1 MSFKP
6 PPPAYP
12 PPHGHPIHPEFA
24 KRTIAPDEF
33 DDPPSTASGVPLDRH
48 MIERML
54 GFPIVTFEL
63 YETAF
68 TQKSAVGPNRPQSYE
83 RLEFVGDSVLNFVI
97 AKFLYDSF
105 PDKDEGFLTKLRT
118 KLVSGKFLSMVAW
131 RLGLHEF
138 VIMNQK
144 GLSRGWNANL
154 SILEDVFEALIGALY
169 LDLGIAVARDFIM
182 AIVGT
187 YADLNDILLDTNH
200 KDRLVKHLNKME
212 MDPIA
217 FETLHETGGANAAF
231 LVSVSSG
238 TRVLATG
245 EGKTK
250 KDAEQA
256 ASKNALTILGV
267 PDELINN
274 SQRKKRKKQI

>member
-1 MSFKP
+1 MFKP
-6 PPPAYP
+6 PPPSHP
-12 PPHGHPIHPEFA
+12 PPHGHPIRPEFA

-33 DDPPSTASGVPLDRH
+33 DAPPSTASGLQLTRH
-48 MIERML
+48 VIERML

-68 TQKSAVGPNRPQSYE
+68 TQKSAVGPDRPQSYE

-105 PDKDEGFLTKLRT
+105 QDKDEGFLTKLRT

-169 LDLGIAVARDFIM
+169 LDLGIVVARDFIM
-182 AIVGT
+182 NIVRT
-187 YADLNDILLDTNH
+187 YADLNDILVDTNH
-200 KDRLVKHLNKME
+200 KDRLAKYLKKME
-212 MDPIA
+212 MDPVG

-231 LVSVSSG
+231 VVSVSSG

-256 ASKNALTILGV
+256 ASKNALVMLGV